1 MGNILQKCTFQTQKE
16 KKDFNGLRESK
27 VQNRKESNR
36 SGKEKNGILRDRR
49 WINKGR
55 QERGI

>member
-27 VQNRKESNR
+27 VQDRKESNR
-36 SGKEKNGILRDRR
+36 SGREKNGSLRGRR
-49 WINKGR
+49 WINNGR
-55 QERGI
+55 QKRGI

>member
-1 MGNILQKCTFQTQKE
+1 MCYFRLGGEETYK
-16 KKDFNGLRESK
+16 FNGLRESK
-27 VQNRKESNR
+27 VQDRKESNR
-36 SGKEKNGILRDRR
+36 SGREKNGSLRGRR